1 VATVEEIL
9 LPDIGDFSNV
19 EVIEILVAPGDR
31 IEAEQSVLTLESE
44 KATIEIPSPKRG
56 VVKEMIAKVGD
67 KISQGA
73 PLMTLEVSE
82 TAGASEA
89 ATLTAAPTVAA
100 AEAQAPR
107 PPASLPATRSA
118 PKAKGTSAD
127 SGETVSVVLPDVG
140 DFSDVPVVEI
150 LIAPGDRIAVNQS
163 LLTLETDKA
172 TMEIPSPQAGVVEEV
187 VVKLGDTLNPG
198 DLILTLRAESDATST
213 PEAATDAD
221 TSSRPPPQPAPS
233 QTATSTPDAA
243 ERSIVAPRAHGEAER
258 RQAPVLP
265 RPEDMTAIATGRKPH
280 ASPGVR
286 RFARQLGV
294 DLARVKGSGPK
305 GRVVKDDVQNFVKQA
320 LTQGASVG
328 AASATTLPFQLP
340 SVPEID
346 FARFGEVEMTELP
359 RIKKISGRHLH
370 RSWITIP
377 HVTQFDEADIT
388 ELEAFRKGQQ
398 ETAAKEG
405 VKLTFL
411 PFLLKAVA
419 SALQRMPILKASL
432 SGDGEHLIHKHFT
445 HIGVAVDTP
454 KGLLVP
460 VVRDV
465 DRKSLYALAREL
477 TDLSAKA
484 RDGKLLPGDMQGG
497 CFTVSSLGGIGG
509 TAFTP
514 IVNAPEVAILGVS
527 RSAIKP
533 VWDGEAFAPR
543 LLLPLSLSYDHRV
556 VDGADGARFTALLGQ
571 LLGDIRRLLL

>member
-1 VATVEEIL
+1 M

-44 KATIEIPSPKRG
+44 KATIEIPSPKSG
-56 VVKEMIAKVGD
+56 VVKDVATKVGD

-73 PLMTLEVSE
+73 LLMTLEVSE
-82 TAGASEA
+82 TAEASEA
-89 ATLTAAPTVAA
+89 TTPTAEPTVATPEVQPHRPSA
-100 AEAQAPR
+100 AA
-107 PPASLPATRSA
+107 PATRPA
-118 PKAKGTSAD
+118 PKAAGKSAD

-150 LIAPGDRIAVNQS
+150 LIAPGDRIEVNQS

-198 DLILTLRAESDATST
+198 DLILTLRAEPGAETS
-213 PEAATDAD
+213 PPAAREAD
-221 TSSRPPPQPAPS
+221 TASRPSPRPTPS
-233 QTATSTPDAA
+233 QTATSIPDTAA
-243 ERSIVAPRAHGEAER
+243 ERSTVSVRAHGEAER

-265 RPEDMTAIATGRKPH
+265 RPEDMTAIAKGRKPH

-320 LTQGASVG
+320 LTQGAG
-328 AASATTLPFQLP
+328 AASATALPFQLT
-340 SVPEID
+340 SAPEID
-346 FARFGEVEMTELP
+346 FARFGEVELTELP

-370 RSWITIP
+370 RSWITVP

-398 ETAAKEG
+398 EAAAKEG

-432 SGDGEHLIHKHFT
+432 SGDGEHLIHKRFT

-477 TDLSAKA
+477 ADLSAKA

-497 CFTVSSLGGIGG
+497 CFSISSLGGIGG

-556 VDGADGARFTALLGQ
+556 VDGADGARFTVLLGQ